1 MLLTDSLLQLGDVVQ
16 LPLAAVLGSDL
27 VLAATP
33 ESVNILTY
41 LDIFIHI

>member
-33 ESVNILTY
+33 GSVNILTY
-41 LDIFIHI
+41 

>member
-27 VLAATP
+27 VLATTP
-33 ESVNILTY
+33 ASVNT
-41 LDIFIHI
+41 